1 MKAEEKKAR
10 FNSWWMAGLSV
21 LVSASCLYFED
32 LCGSALNQSQSSV
45 YMVVQL
51 REIKTAIA
59 ADRQHSEQA
68 DLRALLAEAEEM
80 QGSIQKRAG
89 NLFNR
94 LLSLR
99 DWAFLL
105 ALALAI
111 GAFFGQPKSAG
122 WISLFIGLC
131 TVAFCCQW
139 WLS

>member
-1 MKAEEKKAR
+1 MKAEDKKAR
-10 FNSWWMAGLSV
+10 FNAWWMAGLSV
-21 LVSASCLYFED
+21 LVSASCLYFGD
-32 LCGSALNQSQSSV
+32 LSGSALNQSQSSV
-45 YMVVQL
+45 HMVIQL

-68 DLRALLAEAEEM
+68 DLRALLSEADKM

-89 NLFNR
+89 NLCDR

-99 DWAFLL
+99 NWAFLL

-122 WISLFIGLC
+122 WISLIIGLC
-131 TVAFCCQW
+131 AVAFCCQW

>member
-1 MKAEEKKAR
+1 
-10 FNSWWMAGLSV
+10 
-21 LVSASCLYFED
+21 
-32 LCGSALNQSQSSV
+32 
-45 YMVVQL
+45 MVVQL

-122 WISLFIGLC
+122 WISLIIGLC